1 MHTGLF
7 THNGNNCISYI
18 FLCDVI
24 VDPVIG
30 IEDFKETPE
39 IVSLD
44 ETDTTDKFF
53 NKISTTMKRM
63 VSRMWLCH
71 HPQLRYV
78 N

>member
-1 MHTGLF
+1 M
-7 THNGNNCISYI
+7 
-18 FLCDVI
+18 
-24 VDPVIG
+24 DPVIG

-78 N
+78 NYNNGSEFKFHFAVC